1 MQFKPVEHL
10 SLVKTNLENLHDLPD
25 ILEMDRFVKVTEAA
39 RILGFASFQ
48 SIYQMIARG
57 ELNAYRIPDH
67 NRQRILLSD
76 LIELRNSAN
85 SKNNLDLHNNPLKSK
100 RGKGRP
106 RKYS

>member
-1 MQFKPVEHL
+1 MQFKPVDHP

-25 ILEMDRFVKVTEAA
+25 ILEMDRFVKVPEAA

-48 SIYQMIARG
+48 SIYQMIARD

-85 SKNNLDLHNNPLKSK
+85 SKNNLNLHNNPLKSK

>member
-1 MQFKPVEHL
+1 MQSKPLEHPP
-10 SLVKTNLENLHDLPD
+10 SVKTSLENLHDLPD
-25 ILEMDRFVKVTEAA
+25 MAEMDRFVKVTEAA

-48 SIYQMIARG
+48 SIYQMIARD
-57 ELNAYRIPDH
+57 ELNAYRIPNH

-100 RGKGRP
+100 KGKGRP